1 MMGAEGASWWWIAL
15 GVLGLVARGQPASA
29 DDECTLQAERSGAVT
44 ATGSTTA
51 EPSGSQPASPR
62 SAPAAEKAQPGS
74 VTAGS
79 MKLAVAS
86 TSRVAVHLANP
97 PASRLRVSFD
107 TDGGEH
113 RELEWD
119 PAVSADLT
127 RAVELTGAAAARKTT
142 EWRVTVAMEQTSFT
156 QSQGTVLLT
165 VRFDRATCSGATGTL
180 VGTYVALLASPN
192 VLYSRCDQQK
202 DKSASCGPGLA
213 GVDLAGWPAP
223 TLTFN
228 VTEAT
233 KPAIG
238 SLAFSSGAAAGAPGG
253 LRGFGAA
260 PAIVTD
266 TLSILTEIAVE
277 RAKAGAMRV
286 LAKRLIEPL
295 CGDPTKEPGK
305 QDGVTLGALFARA
318 NAASNGNGSPT
329 SSNTNT
335 PAVDHGIEPLAFP
348 RTCELVTTLR
358 LEDLLAS
365 GKALLLALRDDLR
378 FTLLGEA
385 MRRLDQEAKLPVG
398 VGTALLAF
406 ANAAIDHGGAD
417 ELAVH
422 ALIESLGRDWLQV
435 AVSALGNP
443 KSRQALA
450 AAHSVNSCDKNCL
463 NDVRR
468 SLEAATTGLAAVSL
482 EAKDAVA
489 VLLDYGCTARLA
501 VAVLERCSAGGCTP
515 SAIADY
521 LQRPQAHFS
530 VEKELPASL
539 CWSKADDTDTY
550 RQAPEALAPARQLV
564 LDGLRLVAPVA
575 ESKGAERAKAA
586 LRLAAELLRLAG
598 GLEESTLQPAVEFA
612 IALVDEDYGS
622 ALARLSGLLRAH
634 FANDKRVALRK
645 LSSFLGAVAS
655 YAEVYRATK
664 DSDPA
669 AARKAR
675 KAALESLIDSAT
687 DRAERGGDR
696 VVSLGSNVGLA
707 MTWSSL
713 YQRNDDALRQPTPGL
728 RVPLGLSVQWLPQPR
743 ANYGLYLSAQ
753 LADLGQFV
761 RRGDGADAMEDLTW
775 ADFVAPGLEAGLP
788 LGFLDPAIN
797 LGLHLSYAPTLG
809 LTTPGGDGV
818 ERRSAGV
825 WRFGVHLSYYVPFFD
840 FN

>member
-29 DDECTLQAERSGAVT
+29 DDKCTLQAERSGAVT
-44 ATGSTTA
+44 ATGS
-51 EPSGSQPASPR
+51 
-62 SAPAAEKAQPGS
+62 
-74 VTAGS
+74 TAGS

-107 TDGGEH
+107 TDGGAH

-127 RAVELTGAAAARKTT
+127 RAVELTGAAT

-192 VLYSRCDQQK
+192 VLYSQCDTQKPDTQKSDK
-202 DKSASCGPGLA
+202 DKRASCGPGLA

-743 ANYGLYLSAQ
+743 AKCGLYLSAQ